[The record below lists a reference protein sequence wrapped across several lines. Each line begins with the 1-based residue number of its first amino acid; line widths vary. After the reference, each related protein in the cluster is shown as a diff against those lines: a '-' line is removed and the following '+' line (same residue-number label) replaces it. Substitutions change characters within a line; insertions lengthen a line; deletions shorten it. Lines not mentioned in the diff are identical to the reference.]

1 MNDDAALGAVVDR
14 VAELLHLHIGLRCES
29 ALYSRLRRAV
39 RDEAAAHGLDVEGYP
54 AALLPGSPV
63 MQSLV
68 NRITVQE
75 TAFFRHP
82 EQFDILARDI
92 LPTLRPPVRVW
103 SAACSNGQEPYSLA
117 MLLDESGVDGSVIA
131 TDLSTS
137 AVQRTAEARYE
148 PRELT
153 GLSSQRIARY
163 MIRSGSRWEV
173 ERAIRDRVTV
183 FRHNLLDP
191 IPDRVKSCQLVFCR
205 NVLIYFSPHHAKVF
219 LDRLADAMPRK
230 LWLFLSSTETIWQVT
245 NRYEAIRIDEGFV
258 HRTREA
264 HVPEARS
271 PARPPV
277 TARTAQGRRQ
287 STVRK
292 VTARA
297 PAHEAP
303 PVPPAPPDHAEQAAL
318 AARVG
323 QEALSAGDCGS
334 AVVEFRK
341 WAYLTPDDVMAHV
354 HLGLALEAAG
364 ERSSARRAYSVAQR
378 VLLTVD
384 PAHVE
389 GAMEGFAVD
398 ELARFLHGKNQ
409 ECAP

>member
-1 MNDDAALGAVVDR
+1 MNDDVTLDGLVDR

-29 ALYSRLRRAV
+29 ALHSRLRRAV
-39 RDEAAAHGLDVEGYP
+39 RDEATAHGGDAEDYL
-54 AALLPGSPV
+54 AALVPGSPV
-63 MQSLV
+63 MQRLL

-82 EQFDILARDI
+82 EQFEILARDI
-92 LPTLRPPVRVW
+92 LPTLSPPVKIW

-137 AVQRTAEARYE
+137 AVQRTAEARYD
-148 PRELT
+148 PREMT
-153 GLSSQRIARY
+153 GLSSERIARY
-163 MIRSGSRWEV
+163 FTGKGSRWEV
-173 ERAIRDRVTV
+173 CRAISDRVTV

-191 IPDRVKSCQLVFCR
+191 IPERVKACQVVFCR
-205 NVLIYFSPHHAKVF
+205 NVLIYFSPQHAKVF

-230 LWLFLSSTETIWQVT
+230 VWLFLSSTETIWQVS
-245 NRYEAIRIDEGFV
+245 NRYEAVRIDEGFV
-258 HRTREA
+258 HRNREA
-264 HVPEARS
+264 RTPAARS
-271 PARPPV
+271 PVRPPAPV
-277 TARTAQGRRQ
+277 RTVQGPRR
-287 STVRK
+287 SSERK
-292 VTARA
+292 TTPRA
-297 PAHEAP
+297 PVAETP
-303 PVPPAPPDHAEQAAL
+303 PVPLDHAEQAAL

-323 QEALSAGDCGS
+323 QEALSSGDCGS

-378 VLLTVD
+378 VLVTVD
-384 PAHVE
+384 PAHLE

-398 ELARFLHGKNQ
+398 ELARFLHGKKQ
-409 ECAP
+409 EAEP

>member
-1 MNDDAALGAVVDR
+1 MNDDATLDALVDR

-39 RDEAAAHGLDVEGYP
+39 RDEATAHGGDAQGYL

-63 MQSLV
+63 MQRLL

-82 EQFDILARDI
+82 EQFEILARDI
-92 LPTLRPPVRVW
+92 LPTLRPPVQIW

-137 AVQRTAEARYE
+137 AVQRTAEASYG

-153 GLSSQRIARY
+153 GLSSERMARY
-163 MIRSGSRWEV
+163 LTKKGTCWEV
-173 ERAIRDRVTV
+173 CRAISDRVTV

-191 IPDRVKSCQLVFCR
+191 IPERVKSCQVVFCR
-205 NVLIYFSPHHAKVF
+205 NVLIYFSPQHAKVF

-230 LWLFLSSTETIWQVT
+230 VWLFLSSTETIWQVS
-245 NRYEAIRIDEGFV
+245 NRYEAVRIDEGFV
-258 HRTREA
+258 HRNREA
-264 HVPEARS
+264 HTPVARS
-271 PARPPV
+271 PVRPPAPARTV
-277 TARTAQGRRQ
+277 QGHRQSSPRKITARTPVPE
-287 STVRK
+287 T
-292 VTARA
+292 
-297 PAHEAP
+297 P
-303 PVPPAPPDHAEQAAL
+303 PVPLDHAEQAAL

-323 QEALSAGDCGS
+323 QEALSSGDCGS

-378 VLLTVD
+378 VLVTVD
-384 PAHVE
+384 PAHLE
-389 GAMEGFAVD
+389 GAMEGFAID
-398 ELARFLHGKNQ
+398 ELARFLQGKKQ
-409 ECAP
+409 EGEP

>member
-1 MNDDAALGAVVDR
+1 MNDDVAFGAVLDR
-14 VAELLHLHIGLRCES
+14 VAELLHRHIGLRCES

-39 RDEAAAHGLDVEGYP
+39 RDEAAAHGVDVEGYL
-54 AALLPGSPV
+54 AMLTPGSPV
-63 MQSLV
+63 MQRLQ

-82 EQFDILARDI
+82 EQFETLARHI
-92 LPTLRPPVRVW
+92 LPTLRPPVRIW

-137 AVQRTAEARYE
+137 AVQRAAEGRYSS
-148 PRELT
+148 RELT
-153 GLSSQRIARY
+153 GLSPERIARY
-163 MIRSGSRWEV
+163 LTRTGQSWEV
-173 ERAIRDRVTV
+173 NRAISDRVTV

-191 IPDRVKSCQLVFCR
+191 IPERVKSCQVVFCR
-205 NVLIYFSPHHAKVF
+205 NVLIYFSPQHAKIF
-219 LDRLADAMPRK
+219 LDRLADAMQRRV
-230 LWLFLSSTETIWQVT
+230 WLFLSSTETIWQVSG
-245 NRYEAIRIDEGFV
+245 RYEAVRINEGFV
-258 HRTREA
+258 HRNREA
-264 HVPEARS
+264 GTPAAGP
-271 PARPPV
+271 PARPP
-277 TARTAQGRRQ
+277 AMPENRRF
-287 STVRK
+287 TGRK
-292 VTARA
+292 VTARTPV
-297 PAHEAP
+297 PAAP
-303 PVPPAPPDHAEQAAL
+303 PAPPRPPDHAEQAAL

-364 ERSSARRAYSVAQR
+364 ERSSARRAYSVARQ
-378 VLLTVD
+378 VLVTVD

-409 ECAP
+409 ECEK